1 MKHPLSI
8 VIATLALAALACN
21 PLIRLPLGG
30 LTTIPTATFSI
41 DPAIPAGT
49 ATTEA
54 ALTLAPGSATLTL
67 AGGAERLAQGEIHY
81 NVAEW
86 QPSVVTDQGRL
97 RIEQHLPDDIIANP
111 PAGALNQWNLKLS
124 DTVMR
129 VQVVYPAGD
138 LTLDFADT
146 LPDGVSISVTVGAA
160 NLRLIIP
167 AGVAADVQVRRG
179 PSGLTTEGAWTAD
192 GDRYTTTGP
201 GPKWAI
207 DIEMGVGHLTLT
219 S

>member
-1 MKHPLSI
+1 
-8 VIATLALAALACN
+8 
-21 PLIRLPLGG
+21 
-30 LTTIPTATFSI
+30 
-41 DPAIPAGT
+41 
-49 ATTEA
+49 
-54 ALTLAPGSATLTL
+54 
-67 AGGAERLAQGEIHY
+67 
-81 NVAEW
+81 
-86 QPSVVTDQGRL
+86 
-97 RIEQHLPDDIIANP
+97 
-111 PAGALNQWNLKLS
+111 
-124 DTVMR
+124 MR